1 MGGGGRLGRSAFKIS
16 SLGMKPVG
24 RPLGKSKIVLDKES
38 HYLKEE
44 LAKVTNSEIK
54 RASDCSEI
62 SKG

>member
-24 RPLGKSKIVLDKES
+24 SPLEKSKIVLDKES
-38 HYLKEE
+38 HYLKE

-54 RASDCSEI
+54 HASDCSEI

>member
-24 RPLGKSKIVLDKES
+24 RPLGKSKIVHDKES
-38 HYLKEE
+38 HYLKE

-54 RASDCSEI
+54 L
-62 SKG
+62 